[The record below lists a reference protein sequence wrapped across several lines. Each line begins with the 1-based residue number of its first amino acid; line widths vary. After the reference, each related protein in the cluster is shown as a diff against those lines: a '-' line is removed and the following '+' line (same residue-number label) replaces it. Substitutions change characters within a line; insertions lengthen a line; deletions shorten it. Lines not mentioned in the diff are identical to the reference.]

1 MVTKI
6 RMCPNKEVP
15 SKSAF
20 SMIELIFAIV
30 IIGISVI
37 SLPMMTQATSKGVE
51 GNLVQEAIFAA
62 SAQLNQVLSY
72 QWDENA
78 IDGNDTLSKVVCPVG
93 TTRLGLINQPLHRKC
108 IVNNISTTLGLE
120 PGETISTADDIDDM
134 NGITNNIFIDS
145 GGGSVTSFQGYKNNY
160 STTINVENNAIFGTS
175 NIANPNIK
183 KVTVSITD
191 SSGNLITLL
200 KTYSAN
206 IGEIDYY
213 KRSYQ

>member
-1 MVTKI
+1 
-6 RMCPNKEVP
+6 MCPSKTTNDLGMS

-30 IIGISVI
+30 IIGVSVI

-62 SAQLNQVLSY
+62 SAELNQVLSY

-78 IDGNDTLSKVVCPVG
+78 IEGSNLLSKVVWTS
-93 TTRLGLINQPLHRKC
+93 TTDCNSTTKLRAGHVNQPLHRKC
-108 IVNNISTTLGLE
+108 IDNEILR
-120 PGETISTADDIDDM
+120 PTIAVDGTINDIDDAI
-134 NGITNNIFIDS
+134 NSTPVTIFTEAA
-145 GGGSVTSFQGYKNNY
+145 GTSQGYKNNY
-160 STTINVENNAIFGTS
+160 NSIVSVEYADFGATTAASQNM
-175 NIANPNIK
+175 K

-191 SSGNLITLL
+191 SDGKIITLL

-213 KRSYQ
+213 KRSY

>member
-1 MVTKI
+1 MHLLK
-6 RMCPNKEVP
+6 
-15 SKSAF
+15 KSAF

-51 GNLVQEAIFAA
+51 RNLVQEAIFAA
-62 SAQLNQVLSY
+62 STELNQVLSY

-78 IDGNDTLSKVVCPVG
+78 MDGSNLLSKVVWTSATDCNS
-93 TTRLGLINQPLHRKC
+93 TTKLRTGHVNQPLHRKC
-108 IVNNISTTLGLE
+108 IDNEILRPTIAIDGLN
-120 PGETISTADDIDDM
+120 DIDDAAHAAQIVFTDST
-134 NGITNNIFIDS
+134 IT
-145 GGGSVTSFQGYKNNY
+145 QEGYKQTYN
-160 STTINVENNAIFGTS
+160 STVTVENDAIFGTS
-175 NIANPNIK
+175 IAVNPNIK
-183 KVTVSITD
+183 KVTVTIKD
-191 SSGNLITLL
+191 NDAKVITLL

>member
-1 MVTKI
+1 MQVL
-6 RMCPNKEVP
+6 

-37 SLPMMTQATSKGVE
+37 SLPMMSQATSKGVE

-62 SAQLNQVLSY
+62 STELNQVLSY

-78 IDGNDTLSKVVCPVG
+78 MDGSNLLSKVVWTS
-93 TTRLGLINQPLHRKC
+93 TTDCNSTTKLRTGHVNQPLHRKC
-108 IVNNISTTLGLE
+108 IDNEILRPTIAIDGLN
-120 PGETISTADDIDDM
+120 DIDDAAHAAQ
-134 NGITNNIFIDS
+134 IIFTDS
-145 GGGSVTSFQGYKNNY
+145 TTTQEGYKQTYN
-160 STTINVENNAIFGTS
+160 STVTIENNAIFGTS
-175 NIANPNIK
+175 IAVNPNIK
-183 KVTVSITD
+183 KVTVTIKD
-191 SSGNLITLL
+191 NDAKVITLL

>member
-1 MVTKI
+1 MQV
-6 RMCPNKEVP
+6 V

-37 SLPMMTQATSKGVE
+37 SLPMVTQATAKGVE

-62 SAQLNQVLSY
+62 STELNQVLSY

-78 IDGNDTLSKVVCPVG
+78 MDGSNLLSKVVWTNATDCNS
-93 TTRLGLINQPLHRKC
+93 TTKLRAGHINQPLHRKC
-108 IVNNISTTLGLE
+108 IDNEVLRPTIAIDGTLN
-120 PGETISTADDIDDM
+120 DIDDT
-134 NGITNNIFIDS
+134 IKTTPVSIFTEVS
-145 GGGSVTSFQGYKNNY
+145 GTSSGYKKEY
-160 STTINVENNAIFGTS
+160 SSSISVEYADFGATTAASQNM
-175 NIANPNIK
+175 K

-191 SSGNLITLL
+191 SDAKVITLL